1 MESFCS
7 AKAPLFSQAKK
18 KTNKKR
24 RTLLMFTRKR
34 VIKLTMLSTTKPM
47 LLSTPMG
54 VDYVVIGFDME
65 VQALVTHN
73 AA

>member
-1 MESFCS
+1 MESFYS
-7 AKAPLFSQAKK
+7 VKAPLFSQAKK
-18 KTNKKR
+18 KN
-24 RTLLMFTRKR
+24 RTLLMFTRKL
-34 VIKLTMLSTTKPM
+34 VIKLTMLSTTKPR